1 MQARDDA
8 PGNHLDGDPTVGA
21 EFFGDQLGGQFGAE
35 KAEVEDCL
43 ARVVVV
49 RVHVQVVEH
58 VVG

>member
-21 EFFGDQLGGQFGAE
+21 EFFGDELGGQFGAE
-35 KAEVEDCL
+35 EAEVEDCL

-49 RVHVQVVEH
+49 CVHVQVVEH

>member
-8 PGNHLDGDPTVGA
+8 PANHLDGDPTVGA
-21 EFFGDQLGGQFGAE
+21 EFFGDELGGQFGAE
-35 KAEVEDCL
+35 ETEVEDCL
-43 ARVVVV
+43 ACVIVV